1 MFPKIL
7 LVFFFTTFFCNSFSQ
22 QNAVDSFL
30 NTQLNAAGEN
40 PLRKAD
46 AYNTTARKFIRT
58 DLGTSLIFSRKALEI
73 STKEKYVS
81 GMAMAYCNITTIL
94 ERQGKI
100 DAAFTVADSAAA
112 LVNKDTSHVVKW
124 YYASNL
130 GNLYRRKAN
139 YPLALQYYQQT
150 AKIAEDNKDEKL
162 TASSYN
168 LLGIIYLTTN
178 DLDRAEEFHKKSLVL
193 RTALKDSMSMYYSY
207 DNLGIVNRER
217 KNYDKAL
224 EYYFKAKELV
234 ELLKDSAGISFMYN
248 DIGAAYSFKN
258 QTADAEKYLKA
269 SIGIRE
275 RNNELHELAYT
286 YNYLGENYERKGDLV
301 NAEAAIKKALSI
313 AVAIKNNKQ
322 LIEAHESLA
331 DFFSRNKKYDSA
343 YVYEHKYKLI
353 KDSIIKKD
361 QQEIIAELTTKY
373 ETEKQKTRIKE
384 QQLEITKK
392 NYWLAGIL
400 GGALVLMAGG
410 YSFYKR
416 RKLKQ
421 ETRLQQ
427 EIIKQQDLSTKA
439 VIAAEENERKRIASD
454 LHDGV
459 GQMMSAAKMNLSAF
473 ESELTFANEERK
485 LAFEKIIQLV
495 DEGCKEVRN
504 VSHQMMPNALLKQGL
519 ASAIKEFIDKIDN
532 SIIKVTLH
540 TEGLNERL
548 NSNTETVLYRVI
560 QECVN
565 NVIKHANANVLDI
578 ALIKDKDGIAVTI
591 EDNGRGFDSS
601 NKMNFEGIGLKNIIS
616 RIEYLKGNIEFDAA
630 PGKGTLVAIHIPKV

>member
-1 MFPKIL
+1 MLLRFSMFCIFIFIFLCTKA
-7 LVFFFTTFFCNSFSQ
+7 Q
-22 QNAVDSFL
+22 QNKADSFL
-30 NTQLNAAGEN
+30 KMQLKAAGN
-40 PLRKAD
+40 NAILQAD
-46 AYNTTARKFIRT
+46 AYNNTARKFIRI
-58 DLGTSLIFSRKALEI
+58 DLANAMIFSRKALAIAEA
-73 STKEKYVS
+73 EKYNS
-81 GMAMAYCNITTIL
+81 GTAMAYCNISTVL

-100 DAAFTVADSAAA
+100 DAALTVADSAAA
-112 LVNKDTSHVVKW
+112 LVKNDTSHSVQW
-124 YYASNL
+124 YHTSNL

-150 AKIAEDNKDEKL
+150 AKIAEDNNDEKL
-162 TASSYN
+162 KASSYN
-168 LLGIIYLTTN
+168 LLGIIYVTLN
-178 DLDRAEEFHKKSLVL
+178 DLNRAEEFHTKSLAV
-193 RTALKDSMSMYYSY
+193 RTALKDTVSMYYSY

-258 QTADAEKYLKA
+258 NTTAAEKYLKA

-275 RNNELHELAYT
+275 RNNEMNELAYT

-301 NAEAAIKKALSI
+301 NAEASIKKALAI

-353 KDSIIKKD
+353 KDSLIKKD
-361 QQEIIAELTTKY
+361 QQELIAELTTKY
-373 ETEKQKTRIKE
+373 ETEKQKARIKE
-384 QQLEITKK
+384 QQLEINKK
-392 NYWLAGIL
+392 NYWLAAEL
-400 GGALVLMAGG
+400 GTAFLLLVWA
-410 YSFYKR
+410 YAFYKR
-416 RKLKQ
+416 RRLKQ
-421 ETRLQQ
+421 EALLQQ
-427 EIIKQQDLSTKA
+427 EIIKQQDISTKA

-473 ESELTFANEERK
+473 ESEIKFESPERK
-485 LAFEKIIQLV
+485 MAFEKIIQLV

-532 SIIKVTLH
+532 NIIKVTLH

-548 NSNTETVLYRVI
+548 TSNTETVLYRVI

-578 ALIKDKDGIAVTI
+578 ALIKDTDGIAVTI
-591 EDNGRGFDSS
+591 EDNGRGFDTA

-616 RIEYLKGNIEFDAA
+616 RIEYLRGTIEFDAA
-630 PGKGTLVAIHIPKV
+630 PGRGTLVAIHIPET